1 MAIDRRPMIGTTA
14 GPITP
19 GTALAPTIALP
30 DNCHTVIVY
39 NEDATN
45 KIYIGFIDSGA
56 TAIPAAEAVVV
67 PPSSSTTLVLGP
79 RSSRPALN
87 GDRFRFDASGGTP
100 TAFISYINGT
110 QA

>member
-1 MAIDRRPMIGTTA
+1 MIDRRPMIGTSA

-19 GTALAPTIALP
+19 GTAIAPTIALP

-39 NEDATN
+39 NADTTN
-45 KIYIGFIDSGA
+45 NIYVGFIDSGA
-56 TAIPAAEAVVV
+56 TAIPIGEAVFV
-67 PPSSSTTLVLGP
+67 PPESSVTLVLGP
-79 RSSRPALN
+79 RSSRPSLN

-100 TAFISYINGT
+100 TARITYINGT